1 MDKKQILTDALSQR
15 EQEILGYQINI
26 DNYKLAIEM
35 AKEDPDLADFSQ
47 NLNNLLASSI
57 LEQKKAKIMY
67 EVIKKQVEEL

>member
-15 EQEILGYQINI
+15 EEEILGYQINI

-35 AKEDPDLADFSQ
+35 AKEDPDLADFAK
-47 NLNNLLASSI
+47 NLHNLLASSI

>member
-15 EQEILGYQINI
+15 EEEILGYQINI
-26 DNYKLAIEM
+26 DNYQLAIEM
-35 AKEDPDLADFSQ
+35 AKEDPDLSDFSQ
-47 NLNNLLASSI
+47 NLHNLLASSI